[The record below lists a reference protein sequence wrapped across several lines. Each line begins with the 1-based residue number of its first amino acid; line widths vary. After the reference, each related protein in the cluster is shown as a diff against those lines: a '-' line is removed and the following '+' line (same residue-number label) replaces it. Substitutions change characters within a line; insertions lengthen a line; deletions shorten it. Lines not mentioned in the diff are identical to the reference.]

1 MFRVCIAQSLRRHAR
16 PGAGLTL
23 LVTAVLLTAC
33 GGGGGRSG
41 APSSPAQGSGAEPE
55 RSTFVDS
62 SFVGLPKP
70 AGAQSFG
77 AATFE
82 GGTWVQSYEVDGL
95 DPLQTV
101 AFYENRLDTDWVE
114 SPPLRRLGQCLAHG
128 DTPET
133 QCTYRGLWVSGDER
147 LEVVAGPAGPGGTD
161 GHASTELSLLLEGAQ

>member
-1 MFRVCIAQSLRRHAR
+1 MVAAADERRA
-16 PGAGLTL
+16 
-23 LVTAVLLTAC
+23 
-33 GGGGGRSG
+33 
-41 APSSPAQGSGAEPE
+41 SSPAQGSGAEPE

-161 GHASTELSLLLEGAQ
+161 GRAVDRAQPPARGRTVKRVRATGEPAVPSVGG